1 MSLFDRLRRALS
13 GKTGS
18 AQRVSNELRKSG
30 KLAKNEDLDNGWFVG
45 FAPRDNPEIVVAV
58 LVEAG
63 LHGGTA
69 SAPISRDIMK
79 AYFDKK
85 LRSDTAKPKNLVGLI
100 GIGAR

>member
-1 MSLFDRLRRALS
+1 M
-13 GKTGS
+13 
-18 AQRVSNELRKSG
+18 Q
-30 KLAKNEDLDNGWFVG
+30 DNGWFVS

-79 AYFDKK
+79 TYFDKK
-85 LRSDTAKPKNLVGLI
+85 LRSAAPKPTNLAGLI
-100 GIGAR
+100 GLGPR